1 MSEPLKYLVSI
12 IRLCSFALLI
22 YFLFFCFFVVFQDV
36 RFCPLLLCLIFFCFV
51 LLSSSK
57 MYDFVPLCRLLCF
70 FFFNCQ
76 QIPKETSLAF
86 FFSCEKSKKTWGKTG
101 QNWWGGGIHALSNG
115 TVLPHY
121 DCNVYVC
128 SCSLFFFSCI
138 AKKASYMAAWLCV
151 KKLSYQIKFF
161 WIELNWSGVRR
172 ATVAPRSHSSLRDI
186 LCYFC
191 LHCKVMGEVRV
202 TQRRIA
208 RGF

>member
-101 QNWWGGGIHALSNG
+101 QNWWGGGGYMHCL
-115 TVLPHY
+115 TVQCYPVMFVMYMYARVLY
-121 DCNVYVC
+121 
-128 SCSLFFFSCI
+128 FFSRVSL
-138 AKKASYMAAWLCV
+138 KKRVIWLHDYV
-151 KKLSYQIKFF
+151 
-161 WIELNWSGVRR
+161 
-172 ATVAPRSHSSLRDI
+172 
-186 LCYFC
+186 
-191 LHCKVMGEVRV
+191 
-202 TQRRIA
+202 
-208 RGF
+208 

>member
-101 QNWWGGGIHALSNG
+101 QNGGRGDLFAMPNVHCNPSMAVDIKML
-115 TVLPHY
+115 VLTLIFF
-121 DCNVYVC
+121 V
-128 SCSLFFFSCI
+128 FFF
-138 AKKASYMAAWLCV
+138 ALK
-151 KKLSYQIKFF
+151 
-161 WIELNWSGVRR
+161 
-172 ATVAPRSHSSLRDI
+172 RSHDCI
-186 LCYFC
+186 LQY
-191 LHCKVMGEVRV
+191 V
-202 TQRRIA
+202 
-208 RGF
+208 

>member
-1 MSEPLKYLVSI
+1 MYDFV
-12 IRLCSFALLI
+12 LCSFAL
-22 YFLFFCFFVVFQDV
+22 FFFVLFCCRLPRCMILFLYVVCSVF
-36 RFCPLLLCLIFFCFV
+36 
-51 LLSSSK
+51 SSSTVNK
-57 MYDFVPLCRLLCF
+57 FPRKRLLHF
-70 FFFNCQ
+70 FFRVRN
-76 QIPKETSLAF
+76 L
-86 FFSCEKSKKTWGKTG
+86 KKRGGKQGRTG
-101 QNWWGGGIHALSNG
+101 GGGGIHALSNG